1 MTKNLPGFYERLER
15 SQEKNKLK
23 EDKDKS
29 SKKVNNIVNNARNEN
44 RINKIVLK
52 K

>member
-15 SQEKNKLK
+15 SQEKNRLK
-23 EDKDKS
+23 EDKS

>member
-15 SQEKNKLK
+15 SKEKNRLK
-23 EDKDKS
+23 EDKS